1 MDLYQGRADLEAKWN
16 GAVRRDGTGS
26 LRVRDENALRGA
38 ATDELAY
45 NAVFNKDPATLEVA
59 RALIRGAAAALGV
72 RTASIKALYDAR
84 GRGEIG
90 GFTVPAINI
99 RGLTYDIARAAFR
112 VAKRTDAAAMV
123 FELARSEV
131 GYTFQRPGEYASC
144 VLAAAIREDFEG
156 PLFLQGDHY
165 QVDAAKFAD
174 ARTREP
180 ELQAIRDLIVEAI
193 ADGIYNIDIDSS
205 TLVDVSK
212 PKVADQQRNNYVVCA
227 HFTRFI
233 RERQPAGMTISI
245 GGEIGEVGRQ
255 NSTIEDLD
263 AFMAGYR
270 RDLGENVAG
279 LSKIAV
285 QTGTSHGGIPLA
297 GGGVA
302 PAKLDFTSLEDLSRV
317 AREKYA
323 LAGAVQHGASTLPSA
338 LFHRFPKIETAEIHL
353 ATQLQNI
360 VFDHPKFPEDLRKKM
375 SAWCGENRRMDW
387 KDGETETQFLYRT
400 RKRTWG
406 PFKEQLWDLDEKQTI
421 MRDVEA
427 ELELLW
433 RQLNVV
439 ETREVVE
446 KYVSTPRDE
455 PSNDVRWNPELN

>member
-16 GAVRRDGTGS
+16 GAVTRDGTGS

-38 ATDELAY
+38 ATDELVY
-45 NAVFNKDPATLEVA
+45 NAVFNKDSATVEVA

-72 RTASIKALYDAR
+72 RTASIKRLYDAR
-84 GRGEIG
+84 ARGEIG

-165 QVDAAKFAD
+165 QVNAAKFAD
-174 ARTREP
+174 ANGKEP

-193 ADGIYNIDIDSS
+193 AAGVYNIDIDSS
-205 TLVDVSK
+205 TLVDDSK
-212 PKVADQQRNNYVVCA
+212 LTVEEQQRDNYVVCA
-227 HFTRFI
+227 YFTRFI
-233 RERQPAGMTISI
+233 RERQPVGVSISI
-245 GGEIGEVGRQ
+245 GGEIGEVGAR
-255 NSTIEDLD
+255 NSKIEDLD
-263 AFMAGYR
+263 EFMTGYR
-270 RDLGENVAG
+270 RALGGNLEG

-297 GGGVA
+297 RGGAA
-302 PAKLDFTSLEDLSRV
+302 PVELDFKTLNDLSRV

-338 LFHRFPKIETAEIHL
+338 LFHRFPEIETAEIHL
-353 ATQLQNI
+353 ATQFQNI
-360 VFDHPKFPEDLRKKM
+360 VFDHPTFPEDLRKKM
-375 SAWCGENRRMDW
+375 SAWCSEHQRMEW
-387 KDGETETQFLYRT
+387 KDGDTETQFLYKT
-400 RKRTWG
+400 RKRAWG
-406 PFKEQLWDLDEKQTI
+406 PFKEQLWNVPEKQTI
-421 MRDVEA
+421 MRDIEA
-427 ELELLW
+427 ELGLLW
-433 RQLNVV
+433 RELNVV
-439 ETREVVE
+439 GTRTIIE
-446 KYVSTPRDE
+446 KYV
-455 PSNDVRWNPELN
+455 

>member
-1 MDLYQGRADLEAKWN
+1 MDLYQGRTELAAKWN
-16 GAVRRDGTGS
+16 GAVKWDGTGS
-26 LRVRDENALRGA
+26 LRVTNETALRGA
-38 ATDELAY
+38 ATDELVY
-45 NAVFNKDPATLEVA
+45 NAVFNKDPATVAVA
-59 RALIRGAAAALGV
+59 RSLIRGAAAALGV
-72 RTASIKALYDAR
+72 RTESIKKLYDAR

-123 FELARSEV
+123 FELARSEN
-131 GYTFQRPGEYASC
+131 GYTFQRPGEHASC
-144 VLAAAIREDFEG
+144 VLAAAIREEFEG

-165 QVDAAKFAD
+165 QVNAAKFAD
-174 ARTREP
+174 AKAKEP

-193 ADGIYNIDIDSS
+193 AAGVYNIDIDSS
-205 TLVDVSK
+205 TLVDPSK
-212 PKVADQQRNNYVVCA
+212 PTVEEQQRNNYAVCA

-233 RERQPAGMTISI
+233 RERQPASVTISI
-245 GGEIGEVGRQ
+245 GGEVGEVGTT
-255 NSTIEDLD
+255 NSTVEDLD
-263 AFMAGYR
+263 EFMAGYR
-270 RDLGENVAG
+270 RALGGNVDG

-302 PAKLDFTSLEDLSRV
+302 PVELDFKTLEDLSRV

-323 LAGAVQHGASTLPSA
+323 LAGAVQHGASTLPTA
-338 LFHRFPKIETAEIHL
+338 LFNRFPEIETAEIHL
-353 ATQLQNI
+353 ATQFQNI
-360 VFDHPKFPEDLRKKM
+360 VFDHPTFPAGLREKM
-375 SAWCGENRRMDW
+375 SAWCSENRRMER

-406 PFKEQLWDLDEKQTI
+406 PFKEQLWNLDEKQTI
-421 MRDVEA
+421 VRDVEA

-433 RQLNVV
+433 RRLNVV
-439 ETREVVE
+439 GTRAVVE
-446 KYVSTPRDE
+446 KYVTR
-455 PSNDVRWNPELN
+455 